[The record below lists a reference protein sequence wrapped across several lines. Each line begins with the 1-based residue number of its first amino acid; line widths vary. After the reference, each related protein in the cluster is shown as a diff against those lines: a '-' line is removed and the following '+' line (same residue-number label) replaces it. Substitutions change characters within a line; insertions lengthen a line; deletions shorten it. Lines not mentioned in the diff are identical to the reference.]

1 MVGMAPVSLAIL
13 HHLKASYDPQKKT
26 ANLRIHVWT
35 FESWNLLDLH
45 LPFNALSS

>member
-13 HHLKASYDPQKKT
+13 HHLKASYDPKKT

-45 LPFNALSS
+45 LPFISANSS